1 MRHYNVRDVE
11 AEFLDEV
18 YRGVDTEP
26 GLLPVEPENFEK
38 GAITGDFIVM
48 KRGRSATTW
57 RDACMLSML
66 L

>member
-1 MRHYNVRDVE
+1 MRHNNVRDVE

-48 KRGRSATTW
+48 KR
-57 RDACMLSML
+57 
-66 L
+66 